1 MKITIKEVNNPFQS
15 ASKQNIPRYGRHYP
29 TMKKPNRISIIDT
42 LNYDE
47 NDNDED
53 LLKKADKALYQ
64 AKNTG
69 KNRVCSS

>member
-1 MKITIKEVNNPFQS
+1 MKITIKEVNDPFQS

-53 LLKKADKALYQ
+53 M
-64 AKNTG
+64 
-69 KNRVCSS
+69 